1 MHRTQPL
8 ERILHSQ
15 GFGSRKVCRQII
27 RAGRVY
33 VGADRLEDPFR
44 ELSLQDLEFSVDGQA
59 WTYREKA
66 YVLLHKPA
74 GFECSRAPRNHP
86 GVLSLLPP
94 PLQLRGVQPVGR
106 LDVDTTGLLLLTDDG
121 AFIHRLISPRYGIS
135 KVYVV
140 TTKHPISEEQVQAL
154 LQGVVLH
161 DAPEPVA
168 ALTCVPVEPHSLR
181 MTLREGRYHQVKR
194 MLAAVGNRVEGL
206 VRVEVG
212 GLSLPSDLAAGAW
225 RWLTP
230 EEVDLVQSA
239 RDTPHK

>member
-1 MHRTQPL
+1 MPRTLSL

-15 GFGSRKVCRQII
+15 GFGSRKLCRQII
-27 RAGRVY
+27 RAGRVC
-33 VGADRLEDPFR
+33 VGADLEQDPFR
-44 ELSLQDLEFSVDGQA
+44 ELSLQDLEFSVDGQV

-66 YVLLHKPA
+66 YVMLHKPA
-74 GFECSRAPRNHP
+74 GFECSRAPRHHP
-86 GVLSLLPP
+86 GVLSLLPSA
-94 PLQLRGVQPVGR
+94 LQQRGVQPVGR

-121 AFIHRLISPRYGIS
+121 AFIHRLISPRYGIP

-140 TTKHPISEEQVQAL
+140 TTKHPISETQIQAL

-168 ALTCVPVEPHSLR
+168 ALACVPVEPHSLR
-181 MTLREGRYHQVKR
+181 MTLGEGRYHQVRR

-206 VRVEVG
+206 VRVAVG
-212 GLSLPSDLAAGAW
+212 GLSLPTDLAPGGW

-239 RDTPHK
+239 QAMPHK